1 MYFNWCLVSVVS
13 TFTLALLPPNKASP
27 VETPPLEDE
36 ICQITDTHTAI
47 CYVQCFEDITSLLP
61 PGTNQSLIRHLI
73 VYQTN
78 THCYSEVGLEVFNEF
93 TSLQQLLYTGTVCP
107 FPTLPN
113 LSNITHLSF
122 TLTAAASTSTEE
134 FIWNNSTRTEIPQLE
149 KLVVTENC
157 CGLFQGTIVAPH
169 LQHLSF
175 RCSKMSS
182 YISGVN
188 ETRNKLILITPEL
201 KYLDYQESASG
212 FPIASASN
220 LPYLQ
225 TLLVTFNT
233 EFSENRV
240 ITSDSLNLSSVR
252 ELTFSQGEYGHI
264 FGYEPYQCV
273 ELGETNLT
281 HITLVQPPRGSTT
294 CPSVWKCIS
303 CTPSNQNNSEGVQL
317 VNIFTHSSTSANF
330 SSLLPNVTLN
340 TTDLKFN
347 HAPLLQVDGEALRRF
362 SHLRSLHV
370 GEVRSI
376 LQYNG
381 VVTLLGNPFK
391 ALQRPQTFQFLH
403 LVLLKCDCEEYD
415 TFAWLRAQNPTFE
428 GEIQCITVP
437 LTNSTEE
444 EIAVNKSISI
454 TNFLQK
460 LAKQCVTTP
469 VTEVVNTSTTDQF
482 ALRTT
487 TTTTTTTMTTTTKM
501 TLTTTSGAN
510 SRLLPTTTTTT
521 MTVYT
526 TLLLSTLL

>member
-1 MYFNWCLVSVVS
+1 MYFNWCLVSFVS

-27 VETPPLEDE
+27 VETPSLGDE

-47 CYVQCFEDITSLLP
+47 CYVQCFEDITSLLA
-61 PGTNQSLIRHLI
+61 PGTDQSLIRHLI

-212 FPIASASN
+212 FPISSASN

-273 ELGETNLT
+273 ELE
-281 HITLVQPPRGSTT
+281 VQ
-294 CPSVWKCIS
+294 
-303 CTPSNQNNSEGVQL
+303 QL
-317 VNIFTHSSTSANF
+317 VRQFGSVFPALHPIRTTQKAYNF
-330 SSLLPNVTLN
+330 SLLPNVTLN

-370 GEVRSI
+370 GEVRST

-415 TFAWLRAQNPTFE
+415 TFAWLREQNPTFE

-437 LTNSTEE
+437 PTNSTEE
-444 EIAVNKSISI
+444 EIAVN
-454 TNFLQK
+454 
-460 LAKQCVTTP
+460 
-469 VTEVVNTSTTDQF
+469 
-482 ALRTT
+482 
-487 TTTTTTTMTTTTKM
+487 
-501 TLTTTSGAN
+501 
-510 SRLLPTTTTTT
+510 
-521 MTVYT
+521 TVY
-526 TLLLSTLL
+526 STLGLQSSFAGEINETYFSLEDPGQVDSLK